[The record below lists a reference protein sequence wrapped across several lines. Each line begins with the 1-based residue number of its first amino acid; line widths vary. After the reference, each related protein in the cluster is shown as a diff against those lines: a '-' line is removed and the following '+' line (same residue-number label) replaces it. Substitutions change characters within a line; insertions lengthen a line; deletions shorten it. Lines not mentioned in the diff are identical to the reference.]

1 MAAWLDLVAAADKN
15 GFYLFKIRA
24 IDLYALVK
32 DEGCHAHGEEG
43 AWRWHLP

>member
-1 MAAWLDLVAAADKN
+1 MAAADKN

-32 DEGCHAHGEEG
+32 AAMHMVKKEPGDGTSPECAIC
-43 AWRWHLP
+43 L